1 MDLRRLRYFVT
12 VAESGSISAAAVLLH
27 VAQSAVSRQMKTL
40 EEDVGG
46 ELFHRSVAGVALTD
60 SGAML
65 LERARFILREVESA
79 ANDVSTFS
87 RGVRGVVRM
96 AAPASVGRALYVP
109 TVPAFRK
116 QYPQVQLELS
126 ESPTDDVLHRLL
138 TGSLDL
144 GIVSNPVAQENL
156 IFEPLVHEET
166 ILLCLPGSPLAKE
179 RSVAAA
185 RLRSEP
191 IIISAGL
198 RRIYAERYGDF
209 RPAVQ
214 IDGVGATERL
224 ILAGVGYAV
233 FPHSTISTSDVLTNL
248 VAVPIKGFD
257 IQRMIATA
265 RGRPASLA
273 VRAFRAAIQEQFE
286 RCVSEG
292 VFTRREGNPVARGK
306 RRRV

>member
-1 MDLRRLRYFVT
+1 MDLRQLRYFVT
-12 VAESGSISAAAVLLH
+12 VAESGSISAAAQLLH

-46 ELFHRSVAGVALTD
+46 ELFRRSVAGVALTD

-87 RGVRGVVRM
+87 RGMRGVVRM
-96 AAPASVGRALYVP
+96 AAPASVGRALYVQ
-109 TVPAFRK
+109 TVPAFRQ
-116 QYPQVQLELS
+116 QYPHVQLELS

-144 GIVSNPVAQENL
+144 GIVSNPVPQENL
-156 IFEPLVHEET
+156 TFEPLVREDT
-166 ILLCLPGSPLAKE
+166 VLLCQPGSPMSRR
-179 RSVAAA
+179 RSIAAA
-185 RLRSEP
+185 RLRSES

-214 IDGVGATERL
+214 IDGIGASARL
-224 ILAGVGYAV
+224 AMAGAGYAV
-233 FPHSTISTSDVLTNL
+233 FPRSTISTSDVLTNL
-248 VAVPIKGFD
+248 VAVPIDNFD
-257 IQRMIATA
+257 IVRMMATT

-273 VRAFRAAIQEQFE
+273 VRAFRAAIETQFAH
-286 RCVSEG
+286 CVRDG
-292 VFTRREGNPVARGK
+292 VFTRRPEAK
-306 RRRV
+306 RRARQAR

>member
-1 MDLRRLRYFVT
+1 MDLRQLRYFVT
-12 VAESGSISAAAVLLH
+12 VAESGSISAAAQLLH
-27 VAQSAVSRQMKTL
+27 VAQSAISRQMKTL

-46 ELFHRSVAGVALTD
+46 ELFRRSVAGVALTD
-60 SGAML
+60 SGTML

-87 RGVRGVVRM
+87 QGMRGVVRM

-109 TVPAFRK
+109 TVPQFRK
-116 QYPQVQLELS
+116 QYPHVQLELS

-138 TGSLDL
+138 TGTLDL
-144 GIVSNPVAQENL
+144 GIVSNPGAQENL
-156 IFEPLVHEET
+156 TFTPLIQEET
-166 ILLCLPGSPLAKE
+166 VLLCPPGSPLSRR

-214 IDGVGATERL
+214 IDGGGATVRL
-224 ILAGVGYAV
+224 TMAGAGYAV
-233 FPHSTISTSDVLTNL
+233 FPRSTISTSDVLANL
-248 VAVPIKGFD
+248 VAVPIDGFD
-257 IQRMIATA
+257 ISRMMAA
-265 RGRPASLA
+265 AKGRPASLA
-273 VRAFRAAIQEQFE
+273 VRAFRAAIEAQFA
-286 RCVSEG
+286 RCVADG
-292 VFTRREGNPVARGK
+292 VFTRPAGRRARAA
-306 RRRV
+306 R

>member
-1 MDLRRLRYFVT
+1 MDLRQLRYFVT
-12 VAESGSISAAAVLLH
+12 VAESGSISAAALLLH

-46 ELFHRSVAGVALTD
+46 ELFHRSVAGVSLTD

-87 RGVRGVVRM
+87 RGMRGVVRM

-109 TVPAFRK
+109 AVPAFHQ

-138 TGSLDL
+138 TGTLDV
-144 GIVSNPVAQENL
+144 GIVSNPTAQENL
-156 IFEPLVHEET
+156 VFEPLVQEET
-166 ILLCLPGSPLAKE
+166 VLLCPPGSPLAKR
-179 RSVAAA
+179 RSIAAA
-185 RLRSEP
+185 KLRSEP

-209 RPAVQ
+209 RPSVQ
-214 IDGVGATERL
+214 IDGGGATERL
-224 ILAGVGYAV
+224 TLAGVGYAV
-233 FPHSTISTSDVLTNL
+233 FPRSTISTSDVLTNL
-248 VAVPIKGFD
+248 IAVPIDGFE
-257 IQRMIATA
+257 IRRMVATA

-286 RCVSEG
+286 RSVAEG
-292 VFTRREGNPVARGK
+292 VFTRRGNSAPRTK
-306 RRRV
+306 RKT